1 MCHTVKHF
9 LIIALQIQSLKINVF
24 RNRSITKMDL
34 RVTWHKPVK
43 LRKSRPGSTYIYEL
57 DLDNVPDKPGVY
69 IFMRKFGNNLNP
81 LYVGKAQNLK
91 TRIGQQLV
99 ALKLMKGLENAE
111 IGSRALVFGEFLAR
125 PGQSEDRCLL
135 LIEKALIRHFLSE
148 GHDLLNKVG
157 TRIATKHSL
166 TSQKVVR
173 HFLPHRIRF

>member
-1 MCHTVKHF
+1 
-9 LIIALQIQSLKINVF
+9 
-24 RNRSITKMDL
+24 MDL

-57 DLDNVPDKPGVY
+57 DQDSIPDKPGVY
-69 IFMRKFGNNLNP
+69 IFMRRFGKNLNP

-111 IGSRALVFGEFLAR
+111 IGSRAVVFGEFVPR
-125 PGQSEDRCLL
+125 PGQSENRCLL

-148 GHDLLNKVG
+148 GHDLLNKLG

-166 TSQKVVR
+166 TSRKVAGRFV
-173 HFLPHRIRF
+173 PTKIRF